1 MQKLVTTFMIL
12 TLALFL
18 GRCATAVAD
27 PATSH
32 PGPVASVP
40 AGAVQVEAKDIA
52 FSQKTVDAPAAK
64 AFSLYFTNHDSA
76 PHNISI
82 SANADGSNPV
92 FTGEIFANGQRIYQ
106 IPALATGTYHFRCDV
121 HPNMTGTIVVK

>member
-12 TLALFL
+12 TLTLFL

-27 PATSH
+27 PATGN

-40 AGAVQVEAKDIA
+40 AGAVQVDARNIS
-52 FSQKTVDAPAAK
+52 FVQSTVDAPAAK

-76 PHNISI
+76 PHNIAI
-82 SANADGSNPV
+82 SASADGSNPV
-92 FTGEIFANGQRIYQ
+92 FTGEIFSNGQRIYQ
-106 IPALATGTYHFRCDV
+106 VPALAPGTYHFRCDV
-121 HPNMTGTIVVK
+121 HPDMTGTLVVK

>member
-18 GRCATAVAD
+18 GRCATAAAD
-27 PATSH
+27 PATGN
-32 PGPVASVP
+32 PGPAVSVP
-40 AGAVQVEAKDIA
+40 AGAVQVDARNIS
-52 FSQKTVDAPAAK
+52 FVQGTVDAPAGK

-82 SANADGSNPV
+82 SASPDGSNPV
-92 FTGEIFANGQRIYQ
+92 FTGEIFSNGQRVYEV
-106 IPALATGTYHFRCDV
+106 PALAAGTYHFRCDV
-121 HPNMTGTIVVK
+121 HTNMIGTLVVQ

>member
-27 PATSH
+27 PATDK

-40 AGAVQVEAKDIA
+40 AGAVQVEAKNIA
-52 FSQKTVDAPAAK
+52 FTQQAVDAPAGK
-64 AFSLYFTNHDSA
+64 AFSLYFTNRDSA

-82 SANADGSNPV
+82 SASSDGSNPV
-92 FTGEIFANGQRIYQ
+92 FTGEIFANGQRVYQ
-106 IPALATGTYHFRCDV
+106 VPALSAGTYHFRCDV
-121 HPNMTGTIVVK
+121 HPNMSGTLVVK